1 MTVTT
6 LLLIRHGETA
16 WNAAG
21 RIQGQLDVP
30 LSATGVWQAQRLAT
44 RLAHEPISAVYASDL
59 TRAALTAQPLA
70 QSLGLS
76 IAFDRRLRE
85 RHFGVFEGHTL
96 DEIAVRFPAELA
108 AWRARDPHWVIPGG
122 ESGAQLIGRAL
133 AALEDIVRRHG
144 GETVAVVAHGG
155 VLDAA
160 YRHAR
165 GLTWSA
171 PREHAMGNAAV
182 NRMTASGSP
191 LRLQV
196 VAWGDDAHLQAARD
210 ELTNA

>member
-1 MTVTT
+1 MNAAT

-30 LSATGVWQAQRLAT
+30 LSPTGVWQARRLAA
-44 RLAHEPISAVYASDL
+44 RLAAEPIAAIYASDL
-59 TRAALTAQPLA
+59 ARAALTAEPLA

-76 IAFDRRLRE
+76 ISFDRRLRE
-85 RHFGVFEGHTL
+85 RHFGIFQGHTL
-96 DEIAVRFPAELA
+96 DEVAARFPAQFA
-108 AWRARDPHWVIPGG
+108 AWRARDPAWVVPEG
-122 ESGAQLIGRAL
+122 ESGAQLVERSL
-133 AALEDIVRRHG
+133 AALEEIAWRHA

-165 GLTWSA
+165 ALAWDA
-171 PREHAMGNAAV
+171 PREHAMANAGI
-182 NRMTASGSP
+182 NRLTASGAP
-191 LRLQV
+191 LRLQI
-196 VAWGDDAHLQAARD
+196 VAWGDVAHLEATRD
-210 ELTNA
+210 EIA